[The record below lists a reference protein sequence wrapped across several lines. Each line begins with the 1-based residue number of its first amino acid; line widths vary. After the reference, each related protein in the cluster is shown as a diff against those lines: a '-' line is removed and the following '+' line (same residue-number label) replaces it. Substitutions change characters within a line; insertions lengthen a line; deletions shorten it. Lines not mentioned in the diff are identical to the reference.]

1 MSESF
6 QLLIV
11 DDSPVDRELY
21 RALMQK
27 DERCLVSTAHN
38 GIHALEQIANCPP
51 DVILTDLRM
60 PRMDGLELVK
70 HVHEQAPEIPIVLV
84 TAHGSEEIA
93 AEALRVG
100 ASHYIPKANF
110 AGAAHETINNVLEI
124 ARERRQRKRL
134 STCWRRSEYF
144 FELENDSR
152 LISPLVSRLQESL
165 SEFPGTER
173 ANVIRIGVALHEAIR
188 NAVHHGNLGL
198 DSELREGD
206 GTRYYRLA
214 AERVTQLPYRD
225 RRVHVWVQESPDEVV
240 YQIRDDGDG
249 FDVSNFNY
257 DPTNPTNLLRPSGRG
272 LFLIR
277 TFMDEVRF
285 NEKGNEIT
293 LVYRRSQQP
302 SADPDQV
309 V

>member
-1 MSESF
+1 MSERF

-27 DERCLVSTAHN
+27 DERWQVSTAQD
-38 GIHALEQIANCPP
+38 GEDALRQITSSPP

-70 HVHEQAPEIPIVLV
+70 QVNEQSPEIPVVLV

-100 ASHYIPKANF
+100 ATHYIPKANF
-110 AGAAHETINNVLEI
+110 AGRAHETINNVLEI
-124 ARERRQRKRL
+124 AQERRQRKRL
-134 STCWRRSEYF
+134 SQCWRRSEYF
-144 FELENDSR
+144 FELENDSD
-152 LISPLVSRLQESL
+152 LISPLVARLQESL
-165 SEFPGTER
+165 SEFSGTAR
-173 ANVIRIGVALHEAIR
+173 ANVIRVGVALHEAIR

-198 DSELREGD
+198 SSSLREGD
-206 GTRYYRLA
+206 GTEYYRLA
-214 AERVTQLPYRD
+214 AERSAQLPYRD
-225 RRVHVWVQESPDEVV
+225 RRVRIQVEESPDEVV
-240 YQIRDDGDG
+240 YKIRDDGDG
-249 FDVSNFNY
+249 FDVSNFDY
-257 DPTNPTNLLRPSGRG
+257 DPTDPANLLRPSGRG

-285 NEKGNEIT
+285 NEQGNEII
-293 LVYRRSQQP
+293 LVHRRQQQP
-302 SADPDQV
+302 SAGPDQAI
-309 V
+309 